1 MLRTAALM
9 TRVGLVRLRSGE
21 SLAKVRD
28 ALGEVSTRLYVA
40 IPTAED
46 EALASLQARL
56 GAIYHAAFTAAP
68 NVDTL
73 VLLKDHRP
81 ADVSTLCGYTDERA
95 EAENAGWHLHVL
107 SPSAEA
113 GEAIAAPGAAEEAEK
128 RYSHVCMG
136 GTFDRLHNG
145 QKLLLSAAASRMKPG
160 GRLFCGIA
168 GDALFKEKALRELI
182 QPYGRRE
189 RVVRHFLSS
198 IRPDVVYELSELTD
212 GYGPSINDAAIQ
224 AIVVTEETVAGGAK
238 CNEKR
243 AEKGMSAMDVVV
255 VGLISGG
262 GRLQFDQPHEQKLSS
277 TGQRQ
282 ANIGSL
288 LTTQLMCKRNAA
300 QTYVIG
306 ITGGIASGKSTVCRY
321 LEQEMAE
328 DVEVLNADVLGHRAY
343 DAGTDANR
351 RIRELFPSAA
361 AEDGTVDR
369 KALGGCV
376 FGAGN
381 EGNMKKLT
389 DIVWPVIA
397 DGIRGKIAGCRKR
410 ALVVEAAILKEA
422 GWENLCDEVW
432 AVVVPPSV
440 AKERLMKRNSLT
452 AEEAAKRIAS
462 QLPGSERIGTAHLLL
477 SSHKD
482 EAALFASVDEA
493 WQGLVGRLGVTFAS
507 LQGDGLPQRF
517 AGLLAASAHPAT
529 RAAHWWRE
537 LRDRYTGSGRDYHNL
552 GHLDEVCI
560 LDRIAPHHAATTTP
574 HHTTPHHVPRQMFGL
589 LDTYR
594 SKLARPDLVAYA
606 IFFHDAVY
614 DPTAKNPLNEERSA
628 DLWRVFAAEN
638 RAAGGNVTAEDEEL
652 VAAWI
657 VRTANHMK
665 GEASGDLAYF
675 LDIDLAVLG
684 REAPHYAEYAEQI
697 SLEYNHVGFRD
708 FARLRPLALASFV
721 DKPEGPY
728 YTTDFQAAFGQ
739 RALANVR
746 AEISGLEE
754 ISAKL

>member
-1 MLRTAALM
+1 MLRTAATLM

-107 SPSAEA
+107 SPSADV
-113 GEAIAAPGAAEEAEK
+113 GDAIAAPGTAEEAEK

-238 CNEKR
+238 CNKKR

-262 GRLQFDQPHEQKLSS
+262 GRLQFDQPHEEKLSS

-306 ITGGIASGKSTVCRY
+306 ITGGIASGKSTVCQY
-321 LEQEMAE
+321 LEQEKTE

-397 DGIRGKIAGCRKR
+397 DGIRAKIAECRKR
-410 ALVVEAAILKEA
+410 VLVVEAAILKEA
-422 GWENLCDEVW
+422 GWENICDEVW

-452 AEEAAKRIAS
+452 AEEAEKRIAS
-462 QLPGSERIGTAHLLL
+462 QLPSSERISTAHLLL

-493 WQGLVGRLGVTFAS
+493 WRGLLGRVDVTFES
-507 LQGDGLPQRF
+507 LSGDGLPQRL

-552 GHLDEVCI
+552 GHLDE
-560 LDRIAPHHAATTTP
+560 
-574 HHTTPHHVPRQMFGL
+574 MFGL

-614 DPTAKNPLNEERSA
+614 DPTAKNPLNEQRSA

-638 RAAGGNVTAEDEEL
+638 RAAGGGVTAEDEEL
-652 VAAWI
+652 VASWI

-684 REAPHYAEYAEQI
+684 RAPPHYAEYAEQI

-708 FARLRPLALASFV
+708 FARLRPLALAGFV

-746 AEISGLEE
+746 AEISRLEE